1 MASEDEI
8 LSEDIE
14 EFDDSLGT
22 REYLDPRAASL
33 VRPSSGRDLQ
43 AVFQIPVKVSAILGQ
58 SRLTINEL
66 LKLHRGTIVELDR
79 KVGEAVDVYVNE
91 RLVARGEVV
100 LVDDNLGITLTE
112 VVKSDRDKINK

>member
-1 MASEDEI
+1 MASEDDIINEEAQEI
-8 LSEDIE
+8 
-14 EFDDSLGT
+14 DDSLAT
-22 REYLDPRAASL
+22 EEYLDVRAASL

-112 VVKSDRDKINK
+112 VVKRETAKK